1 VTTQKSTEP
10 EMIGFLMIPQFSMIA
25 FSAAIEPLRL
35 ANYLTGQELY
45 RWVLISRDGGLE
57 KASNGIA
64 VRIDYALADAPV
76 LPTVVVCSGVDGH
89 WYDDRH
95 VMAWLRRIAAKGIT
109 IGSVCTASH
118 ILARAGLLQGYRC
131 TTHWE
136 NLAGFSETFQ
146 EIEATGELF
155 TIDRNRFTCA
165 GGTAAVDLMLHRIA
179 ATHGERLAVEVA
191 EQMLHDKIRPGSVLQ
206 RTTVQPNPGIEQ
218 GELLAAIVLMQ
229 DNIEEPLDL
238 LTLSN
243 RLNQSRR
250 NVERLFR
257 KHLNCSPAR
266 YYLGLRLKRARQLLC
281 QTKMSVM
288 EVAISCG
295 FVSATHFSKSYHDYF
310 GVPPRSDQQSRR
322 AGPFAAPGAG
332 RQRGAEKK

>member
-35 ANYLTGQELY
+35 ANYLSGQELY

-57 KASNGIA
+57 KASNGID
-64 VRIDYALADAPV
+64 VRIDYALADAPA

-89 WYDDRH
+89 WYDDRQ
-95 VMAWLRRIAAKGIT
+95 VMAWLRRIAAKGVT

-206 RTTVQPNPGIEQ
+206 RTAVQPNPGIEQ

-295 FVSATHFSKSYHDYF
+295 FVSATHFSKALPGF
-310 GVPPRSDQQSRR
+310 RGGGRLGVMRCTEI
-322 AGPFAAPGAG
+322 G
-332 RQRGAEKK
+332 